1 MVDFELKGG
10 LGTDVSGG
18 FAPSILNEIRYTSIA
33 SKVRAMMDNPPP
45 LDPKN
50 PSFTNSQ
57 GLSIPTLLYLATLG
71 GASLCNLSDR
81 IGSFVGG
88 KEFDAILVS
97 LIRPPC
103 TPRGLVNPAIWRE
116 VDGEGDLESR
126 LERFFFCGGD
136 RSIKRVCV
144 R

>member
-50 PSFTNSQ
+50 PSFKNSQ
-57 GLSIPTLLYLATLG
+57 ALSIPTLLYLTTLG
-71 GASLCNLSDR
+71 GASLCNLSVR
-81 IGSFVGG
+81 IGSFVVCR
-88 KEFDAILVS
+88 EFDAILVS
-97 LIRPPC
+97 FILLPC
-103 TPRGLVNPAIWRE
+103 FATVLV
-116 VDGEGDLESR
+116 
-126 LERFFFCGGD
+126 
-136 RSIKRVCV
+136 
-144 R
+144 